1 MARFFWC
8 VSLFLLL
15 AASSGSGAPVNG
27 AFSQFDVRIEAN
39 SQKEFDVSFQGG
51 RRACVIA
58 VGNRKDLMD
67 VGINVFNEANQ
78 LITEDRGLGFAAAIW
93 YPPREAK
100 YKIVVKNIGA
110 DYNEMYLVFK

>member
-1 MARFFWC
+1 M
-8 VSLFLLL
+8 
-15 AASSGSGAPVNG
+15 
-27 AFSQFDVRIEAN
+27 RIEAN
-39 SQKEFDVSFQGG
+39 SQKEIAVTFQAG

-58 VGNRKDLMD
+58 VGNRKAMMD
-67 VGINVFNEANQ
+67 VGIDVYDEANQ

-93 YPPREAK
+93 YPAREAK